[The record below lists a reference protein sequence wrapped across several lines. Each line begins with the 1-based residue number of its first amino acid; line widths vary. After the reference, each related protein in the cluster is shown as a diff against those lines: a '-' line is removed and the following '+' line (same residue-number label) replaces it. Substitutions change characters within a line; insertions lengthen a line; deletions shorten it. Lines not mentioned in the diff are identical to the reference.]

1 MRHSLKGLSLGLV
14 PEWLL
19 SHTLTHTHAYTHM
32 HTFSI
37 IPPARFFYRLEPLI
51 NQSVFMLC
59 LSTMAEHKGA
69 QGATHNEQSE
79 KGNLAKQLLQ
89 FSCGCSPLPAAPAA
103 PSTVSTASFDECPQA
118 NLNPNTEYGIL

>member
-1 MRHSLKGLSLGLV
+1 MLV
-14 PEWLL
+14 LCV
-19 SHTLTHTHAYTHM
+19 
-32 HTFSI
+32 

-89 FSCGCSPLPAAPAA
+89 FSCGCPLPPPAS
-103 PSTVSTASFDECPQA
+103 PSSASTASFDECPQA

>member
-19 SHTLTHTHAYTHM
+19 AHTHTHAYTLTHM
-32 HTFSI
+32 HTLSS
-37 IPPARFFYRLEPLI
+37 IPPAHFFYRLEPLI

-89 FSCGCSPLPAAPAA
+89 FSCGCFPSPLP